1 MHQHNTLL
9 LEKSFVILNSLWL
22 SRPFPE
28 MQSTTSC
35 SATGQTKPTRIIRL
49 LTGGT
54 IEKSILAHQRNKLQ
68 TPGQGQTGVQLQE
81 AELLAGNTLAD
92 LLAAHP

>member
-1 MHQHNTLL
+1 
-9 LEKSFVILNSLWL
+9 
-22 SRPFPE
+22 

-49 LTGGT
+49 LTEGT

>member
-1 MHQHNTLL
+1 
-9 LEKSFVILNSLWL
+9 
-22 SRPFPE
+22 

-49 LTGGT
+49 LTEGT
-54 IEKSILAHQRNKLQ
+54 IEKSILAHQRKKLQ

>member
-1 MHQHNTLL
+1 
-9 LEKSFVILNSLWL
+9 
-22 SRPFPE
+22 
-28 MQSTTSC
+28 
-35 SATGQTKPTRIIRL
+35 
-49 LTGGT
+49 LTEGT
-54 IEKSILAHQRNKLQ
+54 IEKSILAHQRKKLQ